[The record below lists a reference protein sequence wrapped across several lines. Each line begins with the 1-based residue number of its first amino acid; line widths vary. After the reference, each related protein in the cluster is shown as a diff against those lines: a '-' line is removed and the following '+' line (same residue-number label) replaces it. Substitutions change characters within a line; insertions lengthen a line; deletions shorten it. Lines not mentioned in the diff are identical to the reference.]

1 MSASLAN
8 PAREGD
14 DELIIVREFRAP
26 RALVFRAWTDAAMLP
41 RWFCPEGCDL
51 PFQRFDPR
59 EGGSYRVCL
68 RGKESGTEWWMQGEF
83 LEIVPEERIVFTH
96 VWDDVA
102 RRPDQ
107 DSVVTVSFADTE
119 GGTRMHFHQQ
129 RFVSTFE
136 RDDHRGGW
144 NSCLNR
150 LQALVEHG

>member
-1 MSASLAN
+1 MSATSAI
-8 PAREGD
+8 PVHEGD

-26 RALVFRAWTDAAMLP
+26 RSLVFRAWSDAEMLP

-59 EGGSYRVCL
+59 VGGTYRVCM
-68 RGKESGTEWWMQGEF
+68 RGKESGTEWWVQGEF
-83 LEIVPEERIVFTH
+83 LEIVPDERIVFTH

-102 RRPDQ
+102 RRPDE
-107 DSVVTVSFADTE
+107 DSVVTVTFSDTDV
-119 GGTRMHFHQQ
+119 GTRMHFFQQ

-144 NSCLNR
+144 ISCSNR
-150 LQALVEHG
+150 LDILVGRD

>member
-1 MSASLAN
+1 MSATSAI
-8 PAREGD
+8 PVHEGD

-26 RALVFRAWTDAAMLP
+26 RSLVFRAWSDAEMLP

-59 EGGSYRVCL
+59 VGGTYRVCM
-68 RGKESGTEWWMQGEF
+68 RGKESGTEWWVQGEF
-83 LEIVPEERIVFTH
+83 LEIVPDERIVFTH

-102 RRPDQ
+102 RRPDE
-107 DSVVTVSFADTE
+107 DSVVTVTFSDTDV
-119 GGTRMHFHQQ
+119 GTRMHFFQQ

-144 NSCLNR
+144 ISCFNR
-150 LQALVEHG
+150 LDKLVERD